1 MSEHR
6 SSDRLLAMPAGA
18 TAWLE
23 RHIERPN
30 GFNVFLVLDG
40 DTGTITLLTTQ
51 AAVQAAREHAP
62 ASTDRLMHAAARGAL
77 MGHSAAR
84 TPALLAVLREAGVV
98 AAGGEEVRAARRV
111 RASPA
116 QRAGA
121 RC

>member
-1 MSEHR
+1 VSEHR

-62 ASTDRLMHAAARGAL
+62 ASTDRLMHAAARGTL

-84 TPALLAVLREAGVV
+84 TPALLPVLREAGVV

-111 RASPA
+111 RAGPA
-116 QRAGA
+116 
-121 RC
+121 

>member
-1 MSEHR
+1 VSEHR

>member
-1 MSEHR
+1 VSEHR

-30 GFNVFLVLDG
+30 GLSACLGLGG
-40 DTGTITLLTTQ
+40 DPGRITVVPTP
-51 AAVQAAREHAP
+51 AAGQAAREHAP